1 MVRGFRR
8 NYLRKQDAQGHF
20 GGFISPAIRTE
31 RQPLRGFTLVELLV
45 VIAIVGTL
53 IGLLVPA
60 VQQARQ
66 AAARS
71 QCQSNLRQIGIAML
85 SYADARRGFPFA
97 SGRPRP
103 GTVVHLE
110 GAVETGLDYIRPQSW
125 AIAILPYIEEGAL
138 ANMYE
143 KYCLACPPESQEEDI
158 VAASIRIYNSGSKMK
173 GAVDF
178 TALIGPG
185 PTNPDPARRLVGWF
199 YNANPPTT
207 DFTGVLVPE
216 GLGWNDTTG
225 AYTTSIRTKPIR
237 MADITDGLSN
247 TLILAECGD
256 YTVDGGGTW
265 TQSRY
270 SWPYISDVGRYT
282 GLGAGSGASPL
293 ETSLNP
299 RSRLPGG
306 LFQALS
312 GDGGVR
318 SVAEGISGTLLQ
330 SLASRSGGE
339 VAAIP

>member
-1 MVRGFRR
+1 MT
-8 NYLRKQDAQGHF
+8 
-20 GGFISPAIRTE
+20 SPAITTE

-60 VQQARQ
+60 VQQARL

-85 SYADARRGFPFA
+85 SYTDARRGFPFA

-103 GTVVHLE
+103 GTVAHLE
-110 GAVETGLDYIRPQSW
+110 GAVETGIDYIRPQSW
-125 AIAILPYIEEGAL
+125 AISILPYIEEGAL

-143 KYCLACPPESQEEDI
+143 KYCLACPPETQEEDI
-158 VAASIRIYNSGSKMK
+158 VAARIPVYNSASKMG

-178 TALIGPG
+178 AALLGPG
-185 PTNPDPARRLVGWF
+185 PASPDPARRLDGWF
-199 YNANPPTT
+199 YGANPPTA
-207 DFTGVLVPE
+207 DFSGVLIPE
-216 GLGWNDTTG
+216 GLGWNDVTG
-225 AYTTSIRTKPIR
+225 AYATPIRSKPIR

-247 TLILAECGD
+247 TLVLAECSD
-256 YTVDGGGTW
+256 YTVNGGGTW
-265 TQSRY
+265 TQPRY
-270 SWPYISDVGRYT
+270 SWPYVSDVGRYT
-282 GLGAGSGASPL
+282 GLGAGVGASAL
-293 ETSLNP
+293 ETSLKP

-306 LFQALS
+306 VFQTLS

-330 SLASRSGGE
+330 SLVSRSGGE
-339 VAAIP
+339 VAVIP

>member
-1 MVRGFRR
+1 MRSAITKTCRR
-8 NYLRKQDAQGHF
+8 PVH
-20 GGFISPAIRTE
+20 
-31 RQPLRGFTLVELLV
+31 GFTLVELLV

-103 GTVVHLE
+103 GTVAHLE
-110 GAVETGLDYIRPQSW
+110 GAVETGIDYIRPQSW

-138 ANMYE
+138 ASMYE

-158 VAASIRIYNSGSKMK
+158 VAARIAVYNSASKMK

-178 TALIGPG
+178 AALLGPG
-185 PTNPDPARRLVGWF
+185 PASPDPARRLDGWF
-199 YNANPPTT
+199 YSANPPTT
-207 DFTGVLVPE
+207 DFSGVLIPE
-216 GLGWNDTTG
+216 GLGWNDANG

-247 TLILAECGD
+247 TLVLAECND

-282 GLGAGSGASPL
+282 GLGAGVGASAL
-293 ETSLNP
+293 ETSLKP

-306 LFQALS
+306 VFQVLAA
-312 GDGGVR
+312 DGGVR
-318 SVAEGISGTLLQ
+318 SVAEGIAGTLLQ
-330 SLASRSGGE
+330 SLASRAGGE
-339 VAAIP
+339 VASVP

>member
-1 MVRGFRR
+1 MNFAV
-8 NYLRKQDAQGHF
+8 
-20 GGFISPAIRTE
+20 IRTD
-31 RQPLRGFTLVELLV
+31 RQPARGFTLVELLV

-53 IGLLVPA
+53 IGLLLPA
-60 VQQARQ
+60 VQQSRQ

-71 QCQSNLRQIGIAML
+71 QCQSNLRQIGIAMF

-103 GTVVHLE
+103 GTVAHLE
-110 GAVETGLDYIRPQSW
+110 GAVETGIDYIRPQSW

-138 ANMYE
+138 ASMYE
-143 KYCLACPPESQEEDI
+143 KYCLACPPESQEEGI
-158 VAASIRIYNSGSKMK
+158 VAASISVYNSGSKMK

-178 TALIGPG
+178 AALLGQGPAS
-185 PTNPDPARRLVGWF
+185 PDPAHRLDGWF
-199 YNANPPTT
+199 YSASPPTT
-207 DFTGVLVPE
+207 DFNGVLIPE
-216 GLGWNDTTG
+216 GLGWNDTAG

-237 MADITDGLSN
+237 LAELTDGLSN
-247 TLILAECGD
+247 TLVLAECSD
-256 YTVDGGGTW
+256 YTLDGGGTW
-265 TQSRY
+265 AQSRY

-282 GLGAGSGASPL
+282 GLGAGVGASPL
-293 ETSLNP
+293 ETSLKP

-306 LFQALS
+306 VFQVLS

-339 VAAIP
+339 VAAMP

>member
-1 MVRGFRR
+1 MFKGP
-8 NYLRKQDAQGHF
+8 F
-20 GGFISPAIRTE
+20 GGTLNSPAITTE

-103 GTVVHLE
+103 GTVAHLE
-110 GAVETGLDYIRPQSW
+110 GAVETGIDYIRPQSW

-143 KYCLACPPESQEEDI
+143 KYCLACAPETQEEDI
-158 VAASIRIYNSGSKMK
+158 VAARIAVYNSASKMK

-178 TALIGPG
+178 AALLGPG
-185 PTNPDPARRLVGWF
+185 PASPDLAHRLDGWF
-199 YNANPPTT
+199 YNASPTTT
-207 DFTGVLVPE
+207 DFSGVFVPE
-216 GLGWNDTTG
+216 GLNWNDAVG
-225 AYTTSIRTKPIR
+225 AYTTPIRTKPIR
-237 MADITDGLSN
+237 LADITDGLSN
-247 TLILAECGD
+247 TLVLAECGD

-282 GLGAGSGASPL
+282 GMGAGVGASPL
-293 ETSLNP
+293 ETSLKP

-306 LFQALS
+306 VFQALS
-312 GDGGVR
+312 SDGGVR

-339 VAAIP
+339 VATIP